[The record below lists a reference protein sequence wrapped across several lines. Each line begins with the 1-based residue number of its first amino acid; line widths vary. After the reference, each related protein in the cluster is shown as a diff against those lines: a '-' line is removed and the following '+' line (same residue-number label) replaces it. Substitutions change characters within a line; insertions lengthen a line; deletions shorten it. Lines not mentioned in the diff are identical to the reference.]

1 MVAAHRPS
9 IADCTRR
16 SHELH
21 DDPEAH
27 SPPVRIG
34 SGEHLD
40 SISHAFLQGRLK
52 EPAQPMSDQE
62 LARAIREFQAVPVSD
77 WALAKL
83 SQRLL
88 DPAMPR
94 DE

>member
-1 MVAAHRPS
+1 MS
-9 IADCTRR
+9 STTI
-16 SHELH
+16 LK
-21 DDPEAH
+21 
-27 SPPVRIG
+27 RIRHLFASE

-40 SISHAFLQGRLK
+40 SISAAFQRGALN
-52 EPAQPMSDQE
+52 EPARPMSDQE

-77 WALAKL
+77 WTLAKL